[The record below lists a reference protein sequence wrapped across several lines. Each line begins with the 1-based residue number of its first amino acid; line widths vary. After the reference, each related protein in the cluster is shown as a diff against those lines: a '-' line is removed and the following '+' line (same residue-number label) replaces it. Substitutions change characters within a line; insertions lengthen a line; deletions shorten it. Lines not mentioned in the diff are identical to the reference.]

1 MNCDQVR
8 EQSIVEAY
16 LMGRLPEQEREAF
29 ELHYLECDR
38 CFADVEAMR
47 AVQGALR
54 SMPRAPSVVPI
65 SSANAIAATLP
76 VWQRPRWI
84 LAAAAVL
91 VIGAIAL
98 ERFNH
103 PLAPPPE
110 IAAAPQ
116 PAVNLYA
123 ELARFD
129 PPPFSAV
136 KLRGAAQPSET
147 AFQQAMENYT
157 RSDWPACESALSTVV
172 ARFPQT
178 VKARYY
184 QGVCAL
190 LASHPAAG
198 ESALRDTVAAGA
210 TPYLEEGH
218 FYLAKALLARGDA
231 AGAQV
236 ELRKTIAMGG
246 DLEAQATALAAR
258 LP

>member
-1 MNCDQVR
+1 MTCEQVR
-8 EQSIVEAY
+8 EQSVVEAY
-16 LMGRLPEQEREAF
+16 LMGRLPEQERDAF

-54 SMPRAPSVVPI
+54 SMPVSRATPI
-65 SSANAIAATLP
+65 APAKPMFP
-76 VWQRPRWI
+76 VWRRSGWI
-84 LAAAAVL
+84 LSAAAVL
-91 VIGAIAL
+91 VLSAIVV
-98 ERFNH
+98 ERFNQ
-103 PLAPPPE
+103 PFAPPRV
-110 IAAAPQ
+110 AVVPQ

-136 KLRGAAQPSET
+136 KLRGPAQPSES

-157 RSDWPACESALSTVV
+157 RRDWPACESALIAVS
-172 ARFPQT
+172 AQYPQT
-178 VKARYY
+178 IKARYY

-190 LASHPAAG
+190 LANHPAVG
-198 ESALRDTVAAGA
+198 EAALRDTIAAGA
-210 TPYLEEGH
+210 TPYLEEAH
-218 FYLAKALLARGDA
+218 FYLAKALLSRADAEGARA
-231 AGAQV
+231 

-246 DLEAQATALAAR
+246 DLEQPAIALAAR